1 MATTTTTSSTANA
14 TTVSMEE
21 ICERYKQLY
30 CGVVYDVLENLGY
43 PNQAVSHHL
52 TPLAPGM
59 KLAGPAFT
67 VKGTVTAERD
77 EAGRHQR
84 LKMICNMTRPC
95 IEVRDQGTPYN
106 VAIYGELSATTAR
119 AHGAVGALID
129 GGTRDCGHLIAMGFP
144 VFTRYRSPVEAFGRY
159 MLIQCQVPVRIAGEL
174 SETIVVN
181 PGDFIFGEEDGALV
195 IPQDL
200 TLQVLLECER
210 IKGLENQARKDFARG
225 DDPVEVFLRYKRL

>member
-1 MATTTTTSSTANA
+1 MATTPTTTSTASA
-14 TTVSMEE
+14 TIVSMEE

-30 CGVVYDVLENLGY
+30 GGVVYDVLENLGY

-52 TPLAPGM
+52 TPLALGM

-159 MLIQCQVPVRIAGEL
+159 TLIKCQVPIRIAGEL

-181 PGDFIFGEEDGALV
+181 PGDFIFAEEDGALV

-225 DDPVEVFLRYKRL
+225 DDPVEVFLRYKRF